1 MFCDTCNEEIP
12 DDSIFCP
19 ECGARQNLSK
29 ASFGVPT
36 ESLSGGV
43 PTSSGMGVVTPQAFS
58 QSDEKKSEVTSISED
73 LMSQI
78 ASKATPTEKNLF
90 GAPSLSQTPLNTGPT
105 IVPITPNM
113 GESLDSSPT
122 DELVERIMVAEKEIK
137 EEQRNKWLEMNQ
149 TASNVLSQVN
159 SDLPSHLRP
168 TDGKTSAASNFLKQ
182 TIGEEEEEG
191 GLPDANLLR
200 RMTEVAVRRVA
211 RKRGVAVES
220 PQSKIIDD
228 MAQINITFIDDGR
241 VLDTP
246 IDLANAFKR
255 QIDTELALKGFE
267 MSSNIVLFKSRE
279 GAVTKVFGDALD
291 EEDDD
296 SFACEACGELVKA
309 TDTVCQ
315 SCGAVFEDE
324 EEEVKS
330 PPKKGPPGRGGPSR

>member
-1 MFCDTCNEEIP
+1 MFCDTCSEEIP

-58 QSDEKKSEVTSISED
+58 QSDKKTSEVTSISED

-78 ASKATPTEKNLF
+78 ASKATPTENNLF
-90 GAPSLSQTPLNTGPT
+90 GAPSLSQSPTNTGPT

-159 SDLPSHLRP
+159 SDLPSQ
-168 TDGKTSAASNFLKQ
+168 TSHHHETTPSQ
-182 TIGEEEEEG
+182 HHHEH
-191 GLPDANLLR
+191 NL
-200 RMTEVAVRRVA
+200 
-211 RKRGVAVES
+211 S
-220 PQSKIIDD
+220 CDD
-228 MAQINITFIDDGR
+228 C
-241 VLDTP
+241 P
-246 IDLANAFKR
+246 I
-255 QIDTELALKGFE
+255 
-267 MSSNIVLFKSRE
+267 S
-279 GAVTKVFGDALD
+279 
-291 EEDDD
+291 
-296 SFACEACGELVKA
+296 
-309 TDTVCQ
+309 
-315 SCGAVFEDE
+315 
-324 EEEVKS
+324 
-330 PPKKGPPGRGGPSR
+330 